1 MIQNSYE
8 CCIFDLDGTL
18 LNTSQG
24 LLNSL
29 DYTIKKCGLPPFPE
43 EKRLSIIGPP
53 IKVSLK
59 KQYQLSEPDA
69 DEALSVFRAYYETQE
84 LFSASLYQGIPEL
97 LKTMRGRGIKIAL
110 GTYKVE
116 HFARRLLDYFNI
128 SRYFTFVG
136 AADAEGKRTKTDIL
150 NLCARQMNGG
160 RKDGILMIG
169 DSQFDAVG
177 AMEAHMDFLA
187 VTYGFGFHNAADLKG
202 FPHVGICDS
211 VEEVGDFCGL
221 Y

>member
-59 KQYQLSEPDA
+59 KQYQLSESDA

-97 LKTMRGRGIKIAL
+97 LQAMWDRGIKIAL

-116 HFARRLLDYFNI
+116 HFARRLLDHFNI
-128 SRYFTFVG
+128 SRYFSFIG
-136 AADAEGKRTKTDIL
+136 AADPEGKRTKTDIL

-160 RKDGILMIG
+160 RKDSILMIG
-169 DSQFDAVG
+169 DSRFDAVG

-187 VTYGFGFHNAADLKG
+187 VTYGFGFRNVADLKG
-202 FPHVGICDS
+202 FPHVGICNS